1 MKIAKNQTEWKIPGS
16 ILYLM
21 EVRFISLILSRELFL
36 KNVWIL
42 WAKEHVLNEVYVIFI
57 YTLYFFQEDLKQIIG
72 L

>member
-1 MKIAKNQTEWKIPGS
+1 
-16 ILYLM
+16 M
-21 EVRFISLILSRELFL
+21 EERFISLILSRELFL

-57 YTLYFFQEDLKQIIG
+57 YTLYFFQEDLKEIIG